1 MPKRK
6 THRHRPEAAAQQQQQ
21 HEHEDDETEMNGNG
35 GVEDLL
41 EQLLEQRYTTREA
54 ALKALAK
61 SLCSSYSFD
70 LVDKSRTTIAEGL
83 KRSFKKG
90 RDAEQQLAS
99 QVLSLVVLT
108 LGVESDDMF
117 SELQPILNTMLKDFE
132 DGVSF
137 TVLNEA
143 ITALAMLYFVS
154 CTDELATRDFIS
166 LLETIF
172 TSTVTSLH
180 TNAIKAWTLLLT
192 TVPSTYIT
200 TKIFPKNISTL
211 YSMLDT
217 NDVDTRMAVGEA
229 IAFLLAVL
237 RQSVEEKEETFDL
250 HDYDKHVNTDDLV
263 DKIKEFANSSNR
275 QAGKKER
282 QKQKGHFKH
291 IIQSILDG
299 DVPEEVL
306 TINDQKITFAG
317 WRHHIQLNFVRGCLA
332 EGTQQHLE
340 NNALLQEIFE
350 FSLVEGGGK
359 QHLSK
364 VEKRLFLSPNSGA
377 AKARTK
383 ARNVDRNRF
392 GRVAQSFSEDD

>member
-6 THRHRPEAAAQQQQQ
+6 SHRHRPEDAAQQI
-21 HEHEDDETEMNGNG
+21 EAEDDETEMNGNG
-35 GVEDLL
+35 EVENLF
-41 EQLLEQRYTTREA
+41 EQLLEQRTSTREA
-54 ALKALAK
+54 ALKALTK

-99 QVLSLVVLT
+99 QALSLVVLT
-108 LGVESDDMF
+108 LGVESEDMF
-117 SELQPILNTMLKDFE
+117 SEFQPLLTTMMKDYE
-132 DGVSF
+132 DGVSS

-143 ITALAMLYFVS
+143 ITALAVLYFVS
-154 CTDELATRDFIS
+154 CTDELATREYIS

-172 TSTVTSLH
+172 TSEATSLH
-180 TNAIKAWTLLLT
+180 TIAVRAWTLLLT

-200 TKIFPKNISTL
+200 TKVFPKNIASL
-211 YSMLDT
+211 FSMLDT
-217 NDVDTRMAVGEA
+217 KDVDTRMAVGEA

-237 RQSVEEKEETFDL
+237 RQSVEDREEIFDL

-263 DKIKEFANSSNR
+263 DKIREFANSSNR

-291 IIQSILDG
+291 IVHSIQDG
-299 DVPEEVL
+299 ETPEEVL
-306 TINDQKITFAG
+306 TINGQKITFDG

-340 NNALLQEIFE
+340 NNSLLQEIFE
-350 FSLVEGGGK
+350 FSLIEGGGK

-364 VEKRLFLSPNSGA
+364 VEKRLFLSPNSGV

-383 ARNVDRNRF
+383 SRNEDRNRF
-392 GRVAQSFSEDD
+392 GRGVNFTSEDD